1 MKTKLNIKFWWKQ
14 IDKVNFALIL
24 MLAIIGIILSISLSD
39 SYLFLNKHL
48 IFSIIGIFIMI
59 SVSYFE
65 IKFLRR
71 FSLLSIILCI
81 LILFIILF
89 LDYEVNG
96 SKRWLKIYGFSLQP
110 SEFIKPFFFLL
121 SAWFISQG
129 ISGRNSY
136 FVVLII
142 SFVTICG
149 LIILQPDF
157 GTAFLI
163 AITFFCQL
171 FIAGLSMVLMI
182 FALVSLLF
190 LSAFS
195 YYYFDHIQKRV
206 DASINPTA
214 NTDQIDLSLQ
224 AFKSGGLFGKGP
236 GQGILKEKIPSANTD
251 FIFAVAGEELGF
263 IFCSLIVLLI
273 LVIII
278 RFLLKLLKMSNPF
291 EIIAVVGLTCSFG
304 LQSLFNICS
313 SLALIPTKGMTLPFV
328 SYGGSSMISSA
339 VLFGCLLSLTRQRN
353 EEK

>member
-48 IFSIIGIFIMI
+48 IFSIIGIFIML
-59 SVSYFE
+59 SVSCFE

-206 DASINPTA
+206 DAFINPTA

>member
-71 FSLLSIILCI
+71 FSLLSIILFI

-206 DASINPTA
+206 DAFINPTA